1 MNIHQGSLRE
11 RVNNTTGAQEWVFF
25 LTVPGAT
32 ARPRSRFFQMAPG
45 QSWPTPADGRKMA
58 ELIRQRQDIGVRF
71 VRLED
76 ALQYMKYLYPADV
89 GPGDEADNPQPAG
102 VGSAA

>member
-1 MNIHQGSLRE
+1 MNTHQGSLRE
-11 RVNNTTGAQEWVFF
+11 RVNNTTGAPEWVFF
-25 LTVPGAT
+25 LTVPGT

-45 QSWPTPADGRKMA
+45 QSWPTPDDGRKMA

-71 VRLED
+71 CQLSD

-89 GPGDEADNPQPAG
+89 GPGDPEPDG
-102 VGSAA
+102 VGQAPE